1 LSNRIR
7 GRDKDRMVD
16 KIMRGKNRMIA
27 IALLICAG
35 MIMIITTSTI
45 ECAGA
50 SSAISVT
57 PPTVNI
63 SFDSPTKDTFTADST
78 VTITNNG
85 ENATNVS
92 IIPRYDFL
100 IITPC
105 EFTLNSG
112 EPRQITIEADKS
124 ANEGSYTVRIITDT
138 DTETSITVNIIY
150 CAKITVSTSHIDF
163 GEVASTSTVSKE
175 ITLSEE
181 YGYKTV
187 SDVTITR
194 ISGENDWVK
203 PSQSSGITVS
213 SFQDK
218 HIRFTLTPGPPDYS
232 RRDNRYTWKFSI
244 RSDSRCVT
252 VTPATITI
260 EARIMRPAKLGEV
273 AHAKKLNL
281 KFDKPRGTVMEYHR
295 YTSLAIKNEG
305 DEPMTVRI
313 TRPPPLGGYIHVD
326 APSKVTVAGRDTK
339 ELKLHITAPY
349 DAPEGTYKG
358 ILHLDA
364 GKAGKADVVIS
375 VVVIWP
381 VDFNISS
388 SSPYFSYPPLSI
400 DFGSLQ
406 LKDRGYE
413 QRRLNLTL
421 TEYYR
426 YKPVR
431 NLRLYAEGEYSNW
444 LKERHDFALIPP
456 GESRNITIVIQP
468 GLEAVPKQYSWTY
481 YLSAREISAK
491 RVQIRAKIVPLNIPE
506 MIKYLDAFR
515 ESQLHRSYPSSEYII
530 SNGTELLRDIERSEI
545 GVEDWRKIPVLIRA
559 TLSLL
564 DALNDSIIHSANRD
578 YDHAVENLLAASVST
593 STISSNSLLNNDR
606 IFGYATEIAASADRT
621 TREVV
626 REEAKMLELRAWS
639 VKKAVEHARDDISK
653 LKEDEN
659 VLESALCYQHAATL
673 YGLLNERQKR
683 QECIYE
689 KSKMMDWHDE
699 LVSDAT
705 DLRIRAEGII
715 SDSRERDLVRV
726 WNRYLLLNP
735 YNYDTFSTSYET
747 AEGYFERAS
756 HKYRLAGE
764 SLLYRDTISELKE
777 LEAERSSIIS
787 LFFFSCILYAIIFL
801 YALNRIVRGTM
812 AYLKD
817 TYEREI
823 GDIMVNAG

>member
-1 LSNRIR
+1 
-7 GRDKDRMVD
+7 
-16 KIMRGKNRMIA
+16 MIA

-50 SSAISVT
+50 SAISVT
-57 PPTVNI
+57 PSTVNI
-63 SFDSPTKDTFTADST
+63 FFDSPTKDTFTADRT
-78 VTITNNG
+78 VTITNTG

-92 IIPRYDFL
+92 IIPSYDHIYTIPNNL
-100 IITPC
+100 K
-105 EFTLNSG
+105 LNSG
-112 EPRQITIEADKS
+112 ESRQITIEADKS
-124 ANEGSYTVRIITDT
+124 AEEGSYTVHIKTDI

-150 CAKITVSTSHIDF
+150 CAKITVSTSQYPIDF

-181 YGYKTV
+181 YGYKTL

-203 PSQSSGITVS
+203 PSPSSGITIS
-213 SFQDK
+213 SSQDK
-218 HIRFTLTPGPPDYS
+218 HVTFTLTPGPPDYS

-244 RSDSRCVT
+244 RSSSQYVE
-252 VTPATITI
+252 PATITI

-281 KFDKPRGTVMEYHR
+281 KFDKPRGTILEYHR
-295 YTSLAIKNEG
+295 YTYLAIKNEG

-406 LKDRGYE
+406 LKERGYE

-431 NLRLYAEGEYSNW
+431 NLRLLTEGEYSNW
-444 LKERHDFALIPP
+444 LKDRHDFALIPP

-468 GLEAVPKQYSWTY
+468 GLEAVPKHYSWTY
-481 YLSAREISAK
+481 YLSAHEISAK
-491 RVQIRAKIVPLNIPE
+491 RVQIRAKIVPLDIPE

-530 SNGTELLRDIERSEI
+530 SNGTELLQDIERSEI

-564 DALNDSIIHSANRD
+564 DALNNSITHSANRD

-606 IFGYATEIAASADRT
+606 IFGYASKIAASADRT
-621 TREVV
+621 TREVAS
-626 REEAKMLELRAWS
+626 EEAKMLELRAWG

-715 SDSRERDLVRV
+715 SDSRERDLVRL

-735 YNYDTFSTSYET
+735 YNYDTFSASYET
-747 AEGYFERAS
+747 AARYFERAS
-756 HKYRLAGE
+756 DKYRLAGE
-764 SLLYRDTISELKE
+764 SFLYRDTISELKE

-787 LFFFSCILYAIIFL
+787 LFFISCILYAIIFL
-801 YALNRIVRGTM
+801 YALNRIVCGTM

>member
-1 LSNRIR
+1 M
-7 GRDKDRMVD
+7 K
-16 KIMRGKNRMIA
+16 GKNRMIA

-57 PPTVNI
+57 PSTVNI
-63 SFDSPTKDTFTADST
+63 FFDSPTKDTFTADRT
-78 VTITNNG
+78 VTITNTG

-92 IIPRYDFL
+92 IRPSYDHIYTIPNNL
-100 IITPC
+100 K
-105 EFTLNSG
+105 LNSG
-112 EPRQITIEADKS
+112 ESRQITIEADKS
-124 ANEGSYTVRIITDT
+124 AEEGSYTVHIKTDT

-150 CAKITVSTSHIDF
+150 CAKITVSTSQYPIDF

-181 YGYKTV
+181 YGYKTL

-203 PSQSSGITVS
+203 PSPSSGITIS
-213 SFQDK
+213 SSQDK

-244 RSDSRCVT
+244 RSGSRYVE
-252 VTPATITI
+252 PATITI

-281 KFDKPRGTVMEYHR
+281 KFDKPRGTVQEYRR
-295 YTSLAIKNEG
+295 YTYLAIKNEG
-305 DEPMTVRI
+305 DEPMTVRV

-326 APSKVTVAGRDTK
+326 APDRVTVAGRDTK
-339 ELKLHITAPY
+339 KLKLHITAPY

-406 LKDRGYE
+406 LKERGYE

-431 NLRLYAEGEYSNW
+431 NLRLLTEGEYSNW
-444 LKERHDFALIPP
+444 LKDRHDFALIPP

-468 GLEAVPKQYSWTY
+468 GLEAVPKHYSWTY

-530 SNGTELLRDIERSEI
+530 SNGTELLQDIERSEI

-564 DALNDSIIHSANRD
+564 DALNNSITHSANRD

-593 STISSNSLLNNDR
+593 STIDSNSLLNNDR
-606 IFGYATEIAASADRT
+606 IFGYASKIAASADRT
-621 TREVV
+621 TREVA
-626 REEAKMLELRAWS
+626 REEAKMLELRAWG

-715 SDSRERDLVRV
+715 SDSRERDLVRL

-735 YNYDTFSTSYET
+735 YNYDTFSASYET
-747 AEGYFERAS
+747 AARYFERAS
-756 HKYRLAGE
+756 DKYRLAGE
-764 SLLYRDTISELKE
+764 SFLYRDTISELKE

-787 LFFFSCILYAIIFL
+787 LFFISCILYAIIFL
-801 YALNRIVRGTM
+801 YALNRIVCGTM

-823 GDIMVNAG
+823 GDIMV